1 MVKFLTEPFVLSS
14 FLFKLYTFNKQIR
27 SLKSFILEDKKFKS
41 FKNHLEINEAVE
53 SVEASVVDNKPTD
66 IIHLEDSPLPW

>member
-1 MVKFLTEPFVLSS
+1 M
-14 FLFKLYTFNKQIR
+14 R
-27 SLKSFILEDKKFKS
+27 SLKSFILEDKNFNS

-66 IIHLEDSPLPW
+66 ILHLEASPLP